1 MSERELN
8 KFVRE
13 LQSDSVELYSFVT
26 ANTSED
32 LSDGQMDSLV
42 NELEGD
48 YLSLR
53 KFVINALEV

>member
-1 MSERELN
+1 MSERELD

-32 LSDGQMDSLV
+32 LSDGQMDSLI

-48 YLSLR
+48 YLSIR

>member
-1 MSERELN
+1 VSERELN

>member
-1 MSERELN
+1 VSERELN

-32 LSDGQMDSLV
+32 LSDGQMDSLI

-48 YLSLR
+48 YLF
-53 KFVINALEV
+53 KFKKICN